1 MKEGEFPLPHSK
13 KARMKGG
20 SEETGE
26 ERSQKP
32 QPKIGFLTR
41 PAIPVLKE
49 IGFVREAG
57 FSWVLGRATNPTCC
71 PGERNVGKL

>member
-13 KARMKGG
+13 RALMKGG

-32 QPKIGFLTR
+32 AENRIPNAAGHSYVKEVGFD
-41 PAIPVLKE
+41 
-49 IGFVREAG
+49 REAG
-57 FSWVLGRATNPTCC
+57 VIWVLGRATNPTCC
-71 PGERNVGKL
+71 PGGTNVGKL

>member
-26 ERSQKP
+26 EGSEVP
-32 QPKIGFLTR
+32 QSKIGFLTR
-41 PAIPVLKE
+41 PAIPVLKNLVLSAKQE
-49 IGFVREAG
+49 SFGF
-57 FSWVLGRATNPTCC
+57 
-71 PGERNVGKL
+71 